1 MKIIV
6 AHNFYQQP
14 GGEDQVFADECRLLA
29 EHGHEVTPF
38 TVHNDDVPEYSRLG
52 LARATV
58 WNGAVAAELG
68 ELVRTTKSELVH
80 FHNTFPLL
88 SPAVYHAARSAGA
101 AVVQTLHNYRLL
113 CPGAN
118 FFRDGRICE
127 DCLGKRFAWP
137 AIQHACYRGSRAATA
152 VTATMLA
159 AHRLKRTWT
168 EAVDAYVALTEFA
181 RGKLIAGGLP
191 EDKIAVKPNFV
202 SPDPQAGAGRG
213 GYALYVGR
221 LSAEKGIDLLLSAW
235 RRLDGAVPLKIV
247 GDGPLADQVREAA
260 ERDPH
265 IERLGA
271 QPLDKVHQLLGEAAF
286 LVCASACY
294 EGLPKTIV
302 EAFAKGTPVVAPWH
316 GAMAEIVEHGRT
328 GLHFAP
334 GDADS
339 LAAQA
344 LSLFRDAPARERMR
358 GAARAE
364 FEAKYTA
371 ARNYALLLEIYRA
384 ALGRRGRGAAALDA
398 ELKQEEVLCS

>member
-1 MKIIV
+1 
-6 AHNFYQQP
+6 
-14 GGEDQVFADECRLLA
+14 
-29 EHGHEVTPF
+29 
-38 TVHNDDVPEYSRLG
+38 
-52 LARATV
+52 
-58 WNGAVAAELG
+58 
-68 ELVRTTKSELVH
+68 LVH

-88 SPAVYHAARSAGA
+88 SPAAYHAARSAGA

-118 FFRDGRICE
+118 FFRDGRVCE

-191 EDKIAVKPNFV
+191 ADKIAVKPNFV

-221 LSAEKGIDLLLSAW
+221 LSAEKGIDQLLSAW

-247 GDGPLADQVREAA
+247 GDGPLANQVREAA

-271 QPLDKVHQLLGEAAF
+271 QPLDKVHQLLGDAAF

-302 EAFAKGTPVVAPWH
+302 EAFAKGMPVVAPRH

-328 GLHFAP
+328 GLHFVP

-344 LSLFRDAPARERMR
+344 LSLFRDDRARQRMR
-358 GAARAE
+358 GEARAE

-371 ARNYALLLEIYRA
+371 ARNYSLLLDVYRG
-384 ALGRRGRGAAALDA
+384 ALGRRGPSAAALDA
-398 ELKQEEVLCS
+398 ELKDEEVLCY